1 MNRFMTSAINSG
13 DGETITAE
21 TLKFI
26 NLRQIKNSRQAPSRT
41 EFAKK
46 LNTAKTKNWSQRL
59 IFSLAT
65 KCGWLAILAL
75 GFLTRIRFFGR
86 EYFEW
91 LRDNQKPFIYC
102 IWHGRILLPIFVH
115 RYENIQAMV
124 SLHDDGEMIAQTLHR
139 LGYETAR
146 GSSTR
151 GGPRAMIE
159 MIRYLKNGGIA
170 AIMPD
175 GPKGPRHEFKTGP
188 VVIAQRSGA
197 YLLPFTFSSTRLFQ
211 FKSWDRFTIMLP
223 FSTSVAMYGEPVSVP
238 ADAGPGEVE
247 RIRQD
252 LEKRMVELEQR
263 ADAYF
268 Q

>member
-1 MNRFMTSAINSG
+1 MN
-13 DGETITAE
+13 DV
-21 TLKFI
+21 
-26 NLRQIKNSRQAPSRT
+26 
-41 EFAKK
+41 KK
-46 LNTAKTKNWSQRL
+46 KNWKQRL
-59 IFSLAT
+59 TFFLAT
-65 KCGWLAILAL
+65 RLGWLAILAL
-75 GFLTRIRFFGR
+75 GFLTRVRFVDR
-86 EYFEW
+86 EHFEW
-91 LRDNQKPFIYC
+91 LRDNKKPFIYC

-139 LGYETAR
+139 LGYITAR

-151 GGPRAMIE
+151 GGQRAMIE
-159 MIRYLKNGGIA
+159 MIRELKNGGVG

-197 YLLPFTFSSTRLFQ
+197 YLLPFTFSSSRKKQ

-223 FSTSVAMYGEPVSVP
+223 FSTSVAMYGEPVHVP
-238 ADAGPGEVE
+238 ANATNEEVE
-247 RIRQD
+247 RIRRD
-252 LEKRMVELEQR
+252 IEKRMIDLEQR
-263 ADAYF
+263 ADEYF